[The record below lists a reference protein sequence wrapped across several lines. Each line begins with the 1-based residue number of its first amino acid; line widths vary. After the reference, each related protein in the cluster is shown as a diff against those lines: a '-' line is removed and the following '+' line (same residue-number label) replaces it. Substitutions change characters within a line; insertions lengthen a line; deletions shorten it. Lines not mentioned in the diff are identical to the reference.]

1 MGPITLT
8 DDTILSTNIVIAVV
22 LLVLFLTF
30 KKSQHTDVFPISV
43 TNELKGLGILTVV
56 FAHFAYMKVT
66 NADFLFPL
74 SIIAGVGVD
83 LFLFMSG
90 YGLSVGM
97 LKRPMKTLDFYKK
110 RVIKIFIPF
119 WVALIIIFAADAIFL
134 KEYYMATSLTT
145 TGEGGSIALYIFR
158 SMLGF
163 FPTALGFGDVNSP
176 FWYITWMIMFY
187 LLFPIVFFKDK
198 PWLTALIL
206 AVIATIIGTFNPG
219 DLGDNWLHRLH
230 TLAFPMG
237 IIAAW
242 LLQVKEGEENK
253 FVTFIKEFRLKKVGL
268 VRYLIIALMFVVV
281 YYVSQN
287 TTANSWPTLTTI
299 FVKGF
304 YVEQL
309 MSLVIMMAFIVIF
322 VLKKVDNKFLA
333 IYGVY
338 SYEVYLI
345 HWPLIGRYDFFF
357 DYLPSWAAV
366 ICWLVAFILVSMLLN
381 KIVKPISA
389 WVDKIAK

>member
-287 TTANSWPTLTTI
+287 TTANSWPTLTAI
-299 FVKGF
+299 FVKSF

>member
-22 LLVLFLTF
+22 LIVLFLTF

-242 LLQVKEGEENK
+242 LLQAKEGQENK

-268 VRYLIIALMFVVV
+268 VRYLIIALMFVIV
-281 YYVSQN
+281 YYVAQN
-287 TTANSWPTLTTI
+287 TTANSWPTLTAI
-299 FVKGF
+299 FVKSF

>member
-242 LLQVKEGEENK
+242 LLQAKEGQENK

-287 TTANSWPTLTTI
+287 TTANSWPTLTAI
-299 FVKGF
+299 FVKSF